1 MHVHQEIT
9 EALVH
14 DYVNRSVTDVFRTML
29 TLDAVLVKGTEKSTA
44 EPWPPLHAGREGSKP
59 HIVGCVGFIGD
70 ANGLVYLYLDLDFA
84 RTCTCQLLGMT
95 PKELD
100 GQGDEVVNDA
110 IAELTNMSVG
120 GFKNRLCDAG
130 YPCMLTIPSILRGTN
145 FCIESTSSARRHIYH
160 FDCAGHRVVVDILMK
175 EGD

>member
-1 MHVHQEIT
+1 MHVHQDIT

-14 DYVNRSVTDVFRTML
+14 DFINKSITDVFKTML
-29 TLDAVLVKGTEKSTA
+29 GLEAQLVKGTAEAAA

-59 HIVGCVGFIGD
+59 HIVGSVGFIGD

-84 RTCTCQLLGMT
+84 STCTRELLGMT
-95 PKELD
+95 AQELA
-100 GQGDEVVNDA
+100 GQGEEVVNDA

-145 FCIESTSSARRHIYH
+145 FCVEPTSSSKRHIYH